1 MREPVARAF
10 SVTGEQYF
18 TIFAILLN
26 LQLIEDMLHKV
37 EQKIRQGDWHA
48 VRLDRMELELIEKSG
63 DYALCKEGEIYL
75 VEVSNIDRRVN

>member
-1 MREPVARAF
+1 
-10 SVTGEQYF
+10 
-18 TIFAILLN
+18 
-26 LQLIEDMLHKV
+26 MLHKV

-48 VRLDRMELELIEKSG
+48 IQLDKIESEPIEKSG